1 MGRSTIN
8 IPKSLVSLFGSNP
21 GCMINFITVYS
32 SVIEFLLSRLKKSEA
47 PTRISIFVGEA
58 PGRGLIILTIRRLKV
73 RSYIQYKTIAI
84 VLKVE
89 FLI

>member
-1 MGRSTIN
+1 
-8 IPKSLVSLFGSNP
+8 
-21 GCMINFITVYS
+21 MINFVTVYS

-73 RSYIQYKTIAI
+73 RSYIQYKNIVV
-84 VLKVE
+84 VLKFE